1 MLSQSLINRHVRGA
15 MHHSLIH
22 AVHTRHPSAS
32 SVVRLAH
39 RWVASHM
46 LSDMLSIEVIELMV
60 AKIYTESSSASMEE
74 KNSKSNKSKKTIL
87 AVDAPPSTVVSGFLK
102 FLQLLSTHDWARYV
116 TN

>member
-1 MLSQSLINRHVRGA
+1 

-46 LSDMLSIEVIELMV
+46 LSDMIPHEAIELMV
-60 AKIYTESSSASMEE
+60 ARIYTETSG
-74 KNSKSNKSKKTIL
+74 KSNGL
-87 AVDAPPSTVVSGFLK
+87 VDNPPSTAVAGFLR
-102 FLQLLSTHDWARYV
+102 FLQLLSTHDWVRYEMMLNV
-116 TN
+116 SFPCYKIKTITHTLTFH